1 MNEHSVEFDDRNI
14 RQSPDARAELLALTG
29 DLVVPTLVAGDRQVV
44 GFDAAALAEIAGR
57 QAPEIRAPSA
67 AVAAGPPGNSLEAD
81 QGQRVIASGD
91 TLADDL
97 RNLLG
102 RINAELDYN
111 VAKGA
116 TPFRQGMHD
125 GLRFAQ
131 DAVADLLSRHG
142 HTAEVAPRDW
152 DF

>member
-1 MNEHSVEFDDRNI
+1 M
-14 RQSPDARAELLALTG
+14 LALTG
-29 DLVVPTLVAGDRQVV
+29 ELVVPTLIAGDRKVV
-44 GFDAAALAEIAGR
+44 GFDAELLAEVVGLRTPDAPAG
-57 QAPEIRAPSA
+57 SA
-67 AVAAGPPGNSLEAD
+67 AAAAGPPGNSLEAD
-81 QGQRVIASGD
+81 QGHRVIPSGD

-97 RNLLG
+97 RSLLD
-102 RINAELDYN
+102 RIDSEIDYN
-111 VAKGA
+111 AAKGG

-142 HTAEVAPRDW
+142 HAAEVEPRDW

>member
-1 MNEHSVEFDDRNI
+1 M
-14 RQSPDARAELLALTG
+14 LALTG
-29 DLVVPTLVAGDRQVV
+29 ELVVPTLIAGDRKVV
-44 GFDAAALAEIAGR
+44 GFDAGQLAEIVGL
-57 QAPEIRAPSA
+57 QAPDAPADTTA
-67 AVAAGPPGNSLEAD
+67 AAAGPPGNSLEAD
-81 QGQRVIASGD
+81 QGHRVIASGD

-97 RNLLG
+97 QNLLG

-111 VAKGA
+111 VAKGS

-142 HTAEVAPRDW
+142 HTAEVEPRDW

>member
-1 MNEHSVEFDDRNI
+1 M
-14 RQSPDARAELLALTG
+14 LALTG
-29 DLVVPTLVAGDRQVV
+29 DLVVPTLVSGDRQVV
-44 GFDAAALAEIAGR
+44 GFDAAALAEIVGLGVPEAPAG
-57 QAPEIRAPSA
+57 STA
-67 AVAAGPPGNSLEAD
+67 AAAGPPGNSLEAD
-81 QGQRVIASGD
+81 QGRRVIASGD

-97 RNLLG
+97 QSLLG

-111 VAKGA
+111 VAKGS

-131 DAVADLLSRHG
+131 DAVADLLARHG
-142 HTAEVAPRDW
+142 HAAEVEPRDW

>member
-1 MNEHSVEFDDRNI
+1 M
-14 RQSPDARAELLALTG
+14 LALTG
-29 DLVVPTLVAGDRQVV
+29 ELVVPTLIAGDRKVV
-44 GFDAAALAEIAGR
+44 GFDAEQLAEIVGL
-57 QAPEIRAPSA
+57 QAPDAPVDTTA
-67 AVAAGPPGNSLEAD
+67 AAAGPPGNSLEAD
-81 QGQRVIASGD
+81 QGHRVIASGD

-97 RNLLG
+97 QNLLG

-111 VAKGA
+111 VAKGS

-142 HTAEVAPRDW
+142 HTAEVEPRDW

>member
-1 MNEHSVEFDDRNI
+1 M
-14 RQSPDARAELLALTG
+14 LALTG
-29 DLVVPTLVAGDRQVV
+29 ELVVPTLIAGGRTVV
-44 GFDAAALAEIAGR
+44 GFDAEQLAEIVGL
-57 QAPEIRAPSA
+57 QAPDAPAGMA
-67 AVAAGPPGNSLEAD
+67 AAAADPPGNSLEAD
-81 QGQRVIASGD
+81 QGHRVIPSGD

-97 RNLLG
+97 QNLLG

-111 VAKGA
+111 VAKGS

-142 HTAEVAPRDW
+142 HAAEVEPRDW

>member
-1 MNEHSVEFDDRNI
+1 M
-14 RQSPDARAELLALTG
+14 TG
-29 DLVVPTLVAGDRQVV
+29 ELVVPTLVAGDRQVV
-44 GFDAAALAEIAGR
+44 GFNAEQLAEIVGL
-57 QAPEIRAPSA
+57 QAPEAP
-67 AVAAGPPGNSLEAD
+67 AGSTPTDTSPPGNSLEAD
-81 QGQRVIASGD
+81 QGRRVIASGD

-97 RNLLG
+97 QNLLG

-116 TPFRQGMHD
+116 TAFRQGMHD

-131 DAVADLLSRHG
+131 DAVADLLTRHG
-142 HTAEVAPRDW
+142 HAAEVEPRDW

>member
-1 MNEHSVEFDDRNI
+1 
-14 RQSPDARAELLALTG
+14 
-29 DLVVPTLVAGDRQVV
+29 VPTLVAGDRQVV
-44 GFDAAALAEIAGR
+44 GFNAEKLAEIVGL
-57 QAPEIRAPSA
+57 QVPETPTGGA
-67 AVAAGPPGNSLEAD
+67 AAAAGPPGNSLEAD
-81 QGQRVIASGD
+81 QGRRVIASGD

-97 RNLLG
+97 QSMLS
-102 RINAELDYN
+102 RINSELDYN
-111 VAKGA
+111 VAKGS

-142 HTAEVAPRDW
+142 HSAEVEPRDW

>member
-1 MNEHSVEFDDRNI
+1 M
-14 RQSPDARAELLALTG
+14 LALTG
-29 DLVVPTLVAGDRQVV
+29 ELVVPTLIAGDRKVV
-44 GFDAAALAEIAGR
+44 GFDAEQLAEIVGL
-57 QAPEIRAPSA
+57 QAPDAPADTTA
-67 AVAAGPPGNSLEAD
+67 AAAGPPGNSLEAD
-81 QGQRVIASGD
+81 QGHRVIASGD

-97 RNLLG
+97 QNLLG

-111 VAKGA
+111 VAKGS
-116 TPFRQGMHD
+116 TPFRHGMHD

-142 HTAEVAPRDW
+142 HTAEVEPRDW

>member
-1 MNEHSVEFDDRNI
+1 M
-14 RQSPDARAELLALTG
+14 
-29 DLVVPTLVAGDRQVV
+29 V
-44 GFDAAALAEIAGR
+44 GFDAVALAEIAGLR
-57 QAPEIRAPSA
+57 VPDSPAGSA
-67 AVAAGPPGNSLEAD
+67 TTAAQPPGNSLETD
-81 QGQRVIASGD
+81 QGRRVIASGE

-97 RNLLG
+97 QSLLG

-111 VAKGA
+111 VAKGS

-131 DAVADLLSRHG
+131 DAVADLLTRHG
-142 HTAEVAPRDW
+142 HTAEVEPRDW